1 MSMRFNNGHDAETE
15 KLQAMTPG
23 RHAFQNAPMY

>member
-1 MSMRFNNGHDAETE
+1 MSIRFNNGHDAETE

-23 RHAFQNAPMY
+23 RHAYQIAPMY